1 MFIPL
6 TRKKKVPS
14 HASTALKRV
23 YARPQ
28 TDICQLQILADSF
41 EPKFEPFT
49 LEKPRC
55 LLPLANTP
63 LIEYTLEFLANA
75 GVEEVFISCGNHTE
89 QVEAYVAAS
98 KWTRPTSPFSV
109 EIVRSSAAH
118 SIGDAMRDMDQK
130 GLLTGDFVCVYG
142 DVVASVGIES
152 AIRAHK
158 QRREKSKNAVMTM
171 VLREAGDQH
180 RTKAHGTRPVFVMDP
195 TKDRCLHYEQ
205 MRPGQTHPRLN
216 IDGEILTDCPE
227 LEVRADLIDCG
238 IDICSPEVL
247 AQWSDNFDWQQPRRG
262 FLYGTLKDHELNGM
276 TIHTHVATEG
286 YAARVKSLQMY
297 DAVSKDIVGRYSYP
311 LCPDANLLRQQSYA
325 VGKSG
330 VYREE
335 GVVLARSAVV
345 KKKTVLGKA
354 TSIGEGSVVTNSV
367 IGRRCVIGRR
377 VKIDGAYIW
386 DDAKIGDD
394 TVIERAVVANE
405 ATVGKNCKISPGA
418 LVSFSTVVADG
429 TTVQSSGRITRFKRK
444 RGYEVDELVEGTTD
458 PKIVGEGGEGFN
470 QEPDSDDE
478 EDFESLIPQLK
489 LNDDDD
495 AASISTLNSDDE
507 DDSDFET
514 DSQPRSHRAE
524 SFGSVL
530 SDESAGEA
538 EARRSAADFHHEAA
552 GSIFDSLQRGDS
564 PDSIQLE
571 LKALTLSSNADGNQ
585 VRRAVAVAMM
595 KRIASLLDSGLPPQ
609 KAVTQTIS
617 PNRLLIERAVLD
629 RDEEDNP
636 ESVEFLLFVQTDLT
650 HRPQGGKVLLYVCNA
665 LVSLEIF
672 ESEALHQWLEDE
684 RSGATAEMIEV
695 KRETEE
701 IMGDDSEEESSEEE
715 EESDD
720 DDDDE

>member
-1 MFIPL
+1 M
-6 TRKKKVPS
+6 
-14 HASTALKRV
+14 
-23 YARPQ
+23 
-28 TDICQLQILADSF
+28 
-41 EPKFEPFT
+41 
-49 LEKPRC
+49 
-55 LLPLANTP
+55 LPLANTP

-75 GVEEVFISCGNHTE
+75 GVEEVFICCGNHTE

-98 KWTRPTSPFSV
+98 KWTRATSPFSV
-109 EIVRSSAAH
+109 EIVRSSASH

-142 DVVASVGIES
+142 DVVASVGIEH

-158 QRREKSKNAVMTM
+158 QRREKSKNAIMTM

-180 RTKAHGTRPVFVMDP
+180 RTKSQGTRPVFVVDP
-195 TKDRCLHYEQ
+195 TKERCLHYEQ

-216 IDGEILTDCPE
+216 IDGEILAECPE
-227 LEVRADLIDCG
+227 LEVRADLVDCG

-247 AQWSDNFDWQQPRRG
+247 SQWSDNFDWQQPRRG

-297 DAVSKDIVGRYSYP
+297 DAVSKDVVSRWTYP
-311 LCPDANLLRQQSYA
+311 LSPDANLLRQQSYV

-354 TSIGEGSVVTNSV
+354 TSIGDGSVVTNSV

-386 DDAKIGDD
+386 DDARIGDD
-394 TVIERAVVANE
+394 TVVEKAVVANE
-405 ATVGKNCKISPGA
+405 ASIGKNCKISPGA
-418 LVSFSTVVADG
+418 LVSYGTVVANG
-429 TTVQSSGRITRFKRK
+429 TNVQGSGRITRFKRK
-444 RGYEVDELVEGTTD
+444 RGYEHDELVKGPAD
-458 PKIVGEGGEGFN
+458 PKIVGNGGEGFQ

-478 EDFESLIPQLK
+478 EDFETLIPQLK
-489 LNDDDD
+489 IDDD
-495 AASISTLNSDDE
+495 AASISTLNSEDE
-507 DDSDFET
+507 DESDFET
-514 DSQPRSHRAE
+514 DSQPRSHRTE
-524 SFGSVL
+524 SFGSIN
-530 SDESAGEA
+530 SEESAGEA

-571 LKALTLSSNADGNQ
+571 LKALTLSSNADGKQ

-595 KRIASLLDSGLPPQ
+595 KRIASLVETGLAPQ
-609 KAVTQTIS
+609 KAVSQTIS
-617 PNRLLIERAVLD
+617 PNRLLVERAVLD
-629 RDEEDNP
+629 RDQEDNP
-636 ESVEFLLFVQTDLT
+636 ESVEFLLFVQTDLV

-665 LVSLEIF
+665 LVSQEIF
-672 ESEALHQWLEDE
+672 ESEALEQWLEDE
-684 RSGATAEMIEV
+684 RSGASAELVEV

-701 IMGDDSEEESSEEE
+701 IMGGDSDEESSEEESSEE
-715 EESDD
+715 
-720 DDDDE
+720 DDE

>member
-1 MFIPL
+1 
-6 TRKKKVPS
+6 
-14 HASTALKRV
+14 
-23 YARPQ
+23 
-28 TDICQLQILADSF
+28 
-41 EPKFEPFT
+41 
-49 LEKPRC
+49 
-55 LLPLANTP
+55 
-63 LIEYTLEFLANA
+63 LANA
-75 GVEEVFISCGNHTE
+75 GVEEVFICCGNHTE
-89 QVEAYVAAS
+89 QVEAYIAAS
-98 KWTRPTSPFSV
+98 KWTRATSPFSV
-109 EIVRSSAAH
+109 EIVPSAAAH

-216 IDGEILTDCPE
+216 IDGEILAECPE
-227 LEVRADLIDCG
+227 LEVRADLVDCG

-262 FLYGTLKDHELNGM
+262 FLHGTLKDHELNGM

-297 DAVSKDIVGRYSYP
+297 DAVSKDIVGRWTYP
-311 LCPDANLLRQQSYA
+311 LTPDANLLRQQSYA

-418 LVSFSTVVADG
+418 LLSYGTVVADG
-429 TTVQSSGRITRFKRK
+429 TTVQSSGRITKFKRK
-444 RGYEVDELVEGTTD
+444 RGYEQDELVEGTSD

-470 QEPDSDDE
+470 QEPDSDEE
-478 EDFESLIPQLK
+478 EDFETLIPQLK
-489 LNDDDD
+489 ISDNDD
-495 AASISTLNSDDE
+495 AASISTLNSDEEDE
-507 DDSDFET
+507 SDFDT

-524 SFGSVL
+524 SFGSIL

-552 GSIFDSLQRGDS
+552 SSIFDSLQRGDS

-595 KRIASLLDSGLPPQ
+595 KRVATLLDSGLTPQ

-617 PNRLLIERAVLD
+617 PNRLLVERAVLD

-636 ESVEFLLFVQTDLT
+636 ESVEFLLFIQADLT
-650 HRPQGGKVLLYVCNA
+650 HRAQGGKVLLYVCNA

-672 ESEALHQWLEDE
+672 ESEALEQWLEDE
-684 RSGATAEMIEV
+684 RSGATDELTEV

-701 IMGDDSEEESSEEE
+701 IMGGDSEEESSSE

-720 DDDDE
+720 E

>member
-1 MFIPL
+1 M
-6 TRKKKVPS
+6 
-14 HASTALKRV
+14 
-23 YARPQ
+23 
-28 TDICQLQILADSF
+28 
-41 EPKFEPFT
+41 
-49 LEKPRC
+49 
-55 LLPLANTP
+55 PLANTP

-75 GVEEVFISCGNHTE
+75 GVEEVYICCGNHTE

-98 KWTRPTSPFSV
+98 KWTRATSPFSV

-142 DVVASVGIES
+142 DVVASVGIED

-180 RTKAHGTRPVFVMDP
+180 RTKSHGTRPVFVVDP
-195 TKDRCLHYEQ
+195 NKDRSLHYEQ

-216 IDGEILTDCPE
+216 IDGEILAECPE
-227 LEVRADLIDCG
+227 LEIRADLIDCG

-247 AQWSDNFDWQQPRRG
+247 AQWSDNFDWQEPRRG
-262 FLYGTLKDHELNGM
+262 FLHGTLKDHELNGM

-297 DAVSKDIVGRYSYP
+297 DAVSRDVVGRWSYP
-311 LCPDANLLRQQSYA
+311 LSPDANLLRQQSYA

-335 GVVLARSAVV
+335 GVILARSAVV

-354 TSIGEGSVVTNSV
+354 TSIGEGSVVTNSI

-386 DDAKIGDD
+386 DDARIGDD
-394 TVIERAVVANE
+394 TVLERAVVANE
-405 ATVGKNCKISPGA
+405 ATIGKGCKISPGA
-418 LVSFSTVVADG
+418 LISYGTKIADG
-429 TTVQSSGRITRFKRK
+429 TTVQSTGRVTRFKRK
-444 RGYEVDELVEGTTD
+444 RGYEVDELVQGPAD
-458 PKIVGEGGEGFN
+458 PKVVGEGGEGFH
-470 QEPDSDDE
+470 QEADSDEE
-478 EDFESLIPQLK
+478 EDFENLVSQLT
-489 LNDDDD
+489 LHDNAD

-507 DDSDFET
+507 EDSDFDT
-514 DSQPRSHRAE
+514 DSQARSHRTE
-524 SFGSVL
+524 SFGSIV

-552 GSIFDSLQRGDS
+552 DSIFDSLQRGDS

-571 LKALTLSSNADGNQ
+571 LKALTLSNNADGKQ

-595 KRIASLLDSGLPPQ
+595 KRIASLVESGLLPQ

-617 PNRLLIERAVLD
+617 PNRLLVERAVLD
-629 RDEEDNP
+629 RDHVDNP
-636 ESVEFLLFVQTDLT
+636 ESVEFLLFAQTDLL
-650 HRPQGGKVLLYVCNA
+650 HRAQGGKVLLYVCNA

-672 ESEALHQWLEDE
+672 ESEALEQWLEDE
-684 RSGATAEMIEV
+684 RSGASEELIEV

-701 IMGDDSEEESSEEE
+701 IMGSDSGSEEESSEEE
-715 EESDD
+715 SSEEESDD
-720 DDDDE
+720 